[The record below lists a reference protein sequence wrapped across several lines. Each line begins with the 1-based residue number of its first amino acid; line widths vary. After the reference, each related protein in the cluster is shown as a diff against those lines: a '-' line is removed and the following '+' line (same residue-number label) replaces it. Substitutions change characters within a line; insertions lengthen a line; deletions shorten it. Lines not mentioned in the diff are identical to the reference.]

1 MTTSEPLDVAT
12 GGETIEGSN
21 LQQSI
26 DALLAIAKG
35 LGDDI
40 AAAPD
45 FEAVQAIGR
54 AQAELNDQAMALVTA
69 QIKLMAGEVKVTAAH
84 INAAAAYAQNALDEI
99 ADWKVKIA
107 KIGKLVEFFGVV
119 LTGNGLKILESAVKL
134 KSAL

>member
-1 MTTSEPLDVAT
+1 MSTSEPLDVAS
-12 GGETIEGSN
+12 GEEVIDGSS

-26 DALLAIAKG
+26 DALLALAKG
-35 LGDDI
+35 LGADM

-45 FEAVQAIGR
+45 FESVQAIGR

-69 QIKLMAGEVKVTAAH
+69 QIRLEAGEVKVNAAH
-84 INAAAAYAQNALDEI
+84 INAAAAYAKAALDEI

-107 KIGKLVEFFGVV
+107 KAAKLVEFFGVV

-134 KSAL
+134 KGAL

>member
-1 MTTSEPLDVAT
+1 MSTSEPLDLAT
-12 GGETIEGSN
+12 GDETIEGSS
-21 LQQSI
+21 LQRSI

-35 LGDDI
+35 LGADM

-45 FEAVQAIGR
+45 FESVQAIGR

-69 QIKLMAGEVKVTAAH
+69 QIKLAAGEVKVTAAH
-84 INAAAAYAQNALDEI
+84 INAAAAYAQDTLDAI

-119 LTGNGLKILESAVKL
+119 MTGNGLKILESAVKL
-134 KSAL
+134 KGVL